1 MHHLETSIA
10 DPFGDAMT
18 SVMELPRAHLHLFT
32 LFFGYLGATQPQR
45 IGAVRKPAG
54 TPRAASRHE
63 VSGINKGVHNPS
75 IKAKIPKAT
84 HGIPAETC

>member
-18 SVMELPRAHLHLFT
+18 SVMELPQAHLHLFT

-45 IGAVRKPAG
+45 NWRSEKTSWDTQSCEQA
-54 TPRAASRHE
+54 
-63 VSGINKGVHNPS
+63 
-75 IKAKIPKAT
+75 
-84 HGIPAETC
+84 